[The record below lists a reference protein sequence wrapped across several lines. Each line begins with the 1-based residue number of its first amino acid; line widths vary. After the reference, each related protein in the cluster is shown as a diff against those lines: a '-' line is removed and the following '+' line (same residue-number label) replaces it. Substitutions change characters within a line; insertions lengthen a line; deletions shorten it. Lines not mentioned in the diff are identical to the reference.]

1 MSLGANKQ
9 ALMGAAGSGGAA
21 DDFYS
26 HQIANS
32 CRFNGAGRLLRTNG
46 SAPTLATKYTFST
59 WIKRSKL
66 SSHQI
71 IFGAETNN
79 VNYDYFNFRSDNLLE
94 QTSQRTASYVT
105 RDLSVYRDTSAYYHL
120 VFQWDT
126 TLASATD
133 RLKVYVNGVRL
144 SWDQTQY
151 SGAIPQDTA
160 LKLNENGASLSVG
173 YTVSY
178 TSYLNGYMAQTAGI
192 DGSIVAIGDLG
203 ETKNGVWIAKD
214 LSGLTFGNNG
224 FLLDY
229 ASSSDMGNDV
239 SGNNN
244 DFTPTS
250 IAAHDQMLDSPT
262 FNSDSNANFPT
273 INVLDPTIPLAAISE
288 GNLKITEVAN
298 NRGGKANFGI
308 PSSGKWYWEVY
319 ANNNIAQENWAGI
332 TGPTTDSSGDGRGG
346 SGNSTTY
353 GINFSQYGGGGVM
366 SIRKFIAGTESGV
379 SGSLG
384 TTTYGVLGIT
394 VNKDDNEVKFYHN
407 NTLYITNSIP
417 AGQEFFP
424 AGGLGGGTN
433 STTFQVWNYGQDG
446 TFAGNATA
454 QGNSDANGYGNFTYT
469 PPTGFLALCS
479 GNLPTADAVDPAQT
493 DDDYPQ
499 KLFGILKYTGNGS
512 QRTIS
517 TAFQF
522 DWLWSRSS
530 VQGQNWYNF
539 DTNRGIFGSN
549 NYYLK
554 IDADDAEAD
563 LPQDNYIS
571 QTASGSD
578 AGGYVLSNGSW
589 FNSGSHTQINWF
601 WRANGGSTSSDASG
615 DITSVGQKDPSGC
628 FSIVTYT
635 GSGTQAQTIAH
646 HLDQAPIAFI
656 AKKRNGANNWMFTA
670 GTSYMND
677 RYAYLD
683 SLGAAQGGLYGGGR
697 SFSANAGSSLMALEA
712 AGEMN
717 GSGSTYVGYFFS
729 NCEGYIKIGEYD
741 GNGTTGDGTF
751 VYTGFR
757 PAMVI
762 TKMLD
767 GGAEWSVY
775 DDVRDT
781 YNVSEHLLQLDLSDA
796 ERTDLDEIDIL
807 SNGFKCQSNGGRT
820 NQSSKKYIFLA
831 FAKNPFK
838 YSVAR

>member
-21 DDFYS
+21 DDFYT

-32 CRFNGAGRLLRTNG
+32 CRFGVVNSYLTRAISGVTDNTQNTI
-46 SAPTLATKYTFST
+46 SF
-59 WIKRSKL
+59 WVKRSKISGAPA
-66 SSHQI
+66 SSRQPVMGNSG
-71 IFGAETNN
+71 GAGQLEFLDADT
-79 VNYDYFNFRSDNLLE
+79 FRY
-94 QTSQRTASYVT
+94 ASYGTLESNVQ
-105 RDLSVYRDTSAYYHL
+105 LFRDTSAWYH
-120 VFQWDT
+120 FYIYRST
-126 TLASATD
+126 SNGGGAI
-133 RLKVYVNGVRL
+133 YVNGVQVSL
-144 SWDQTQY
+144 TTN
-151 SGAIPQDTA
+151 TA
-160 LKLNENGASLSVG
+160 GSAGIFQNGQSLQIGASNNGSVVFDG
-173 YTVSY
+173 YIADVY
-178 TSYLNGYMAQTAGI
+178 GI
-192 DGSIVAIGDLG
+192 YDQNIAHTEFG
-203 ETKNGVWIAKD
+203 EFKNGVWIPKD
-214 LSGLTFGNNG
+214 AASAITFGSHD
-224 FLLDY
+224 FHLKFE
-229 ASSSDMGNDV
+229 SSGDLGNDS

-244 DFTPTS
+244 DFTVTNVS
-250 IAAHDQMLDSPT
+250 THDQMKDSPT
-262 FNSDSNANFPT
+262 FGSSSTGNCCTLSPLTNQSGLTITENNLKMSRSSAGNVAIPATMGASTGKHYFEVYWNNDTQVGNYVWGFVEPDSSIFGSNAAIEVPATYSLRNNSGNT
-273 INVLDPTIPLAAISE
+273 YLNGSIVTMNGTDPTTGTIIGVAIDFDN
-288 GNLKITEVAN
+288 GKI
-298 NRGGKANFGI
+298 F
-308 PSSGKWYWEVY
+308 
-319 ANNNIAQENWAGI
+319 
-332 TGPTTDSSGDGRGG
+332 
-346 SGNSTTY
+346 
-353 GINFSQYGGGGVM
+353 
-366 SIRKFIAGTESGV
+366 
-379 SGSLG
+379 
-384 TTTYGVLGIT
+384 
-394 VNKDDNEVKFYHN
+394 
-407 NTLYITNSIP
+407 
-417 AGQEFFP
+417 
-424 AGGLGGGTN
+424 
-433 STTFQVWNYGQDG
+433 YGQDG
-446 TFAGNATA
+446 GSGSRAMNWNNSSTGTGVPQSGTNPAQTFTAGSITLIPAFSISSIGDTNWILNFGQSSAFSGALTS
-454 QGNSDANGYGNFTYT
+454 QGNTDGNGQGDFYYS
-469 PPTGFLALCS
+469 PPTGFTGWTTGGLTIS
-479 GNLPTADAVDPAQT
+479 DEINPAET
-493 DDDYPQ
+493 DDNFPQ

>member
-1 MSLGANKQ
+1 MNWNNSSTGTGVPQSGTNPAQ
-9 ALMGAAGSGGAA
+9 TFTAGSITLIPAFSISSIGDTNWILNFGQSSAFSGALTSQGNT
-21 DDFYS
+21 DGNGQGDFY
-26 HQIANS
+26 
-32 CRFNGAGRLLRTNG
+32 
-46 SAPTLATKYTFST
+46 
-59 WIKRSKL
+59 
-66 SSHQI
+66 
-71 IFGAETNN
+71 
-79 VNYDYFNFRSDNLLE
+79 
-94 QTSQRTASYVT
+94 
-105 RDLSVYRDTSAYYHL
+105 
-120 VFQWDT
+120 
-126 TLASATD
+126 
-133 RLKVYVNGVRL
+133 
-144 SWDQTQY
+144 Y
-151 SGAIPQDTA
+151 S
-160 LKLNENGASLSVG
+160 
-173 YTVSY
+173 
-178 TSYLNGYMAQTAGI
+178 
-192 DGSIVAIGDLG
+192 
-203 ETKNGVWIAKD
+203 
-214 LSGLTFGNNG
+214 
-224 FLLDY
+224 
-229 ASSSDMGNDV
+229 
-239 SGNNN
+239 
-244 DFTPTS
+244 
-250 IAAHDQMLDSPT
+250 
-262 FNSDSNANFPT
+262 
-273 INVLDPTIPLAAISE
+273 
-288 GNLKITEVAN
+288 
-298 NRGGKANFGI
+298 
-308 PSSGKWYWEVY
+308 
-319 ANNNIAQENWAGI
+319 
-332 TGPTTDSSGDGRGG
+332 
-346 SGNSTTY
+346 
-353 GINFSQYGGGGVM
+353 
-366 SIRKFIAGTESGV
+366 
-379 SGSLG
+379 
-384 TTTYGVLGIT
+384 
-394 VNKDDNEVKFYHN
+394 
-407 NTLYITNSIP
+407 
-417 AGQEFFP
+417 
-424 AGGLGGGTN
+424 
-433 STTFQVWNYGQDG
+433 
-446 TFAGNATA
+446 
-454 QGNSDANGYGNFTYT
+454 
-469 PPTGFLALCS
+469 PPTGFTGWTTGGLTIS
-479 GNLPTADAVDPAQT
+479 DEINPAET
-493 DDDYPQ
+493 DDNFPQ